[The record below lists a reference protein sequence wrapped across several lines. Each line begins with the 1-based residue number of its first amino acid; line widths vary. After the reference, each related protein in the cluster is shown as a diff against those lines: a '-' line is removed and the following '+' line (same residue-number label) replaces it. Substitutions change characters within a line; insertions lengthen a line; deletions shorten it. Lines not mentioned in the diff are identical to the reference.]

1 MDLEADVK
9 GWSGEQRRLVFPNTD
24 GGVLRDSSFFKC
36 IWRPL
41 LKASRLPY
49 RKPHALRHTY
59 AARALARGMRIF
71 KLQERMGHA
80 SIEET
85 IATYGHWERADDQAV
100 IDQLGLRLE
109 SER

>member
-1 MDLEADVK
+1 V
-9 GWSGEQRRLVFPNTD
+9 
-24 GGVLRDSSFFKC
+24 
-36 IWRPL
+36 
-41 LKASRLPY
+41 
-49 RKPHALRHTY
+49 ALRHTY
-59 AARALARGMRIF
+59 AARALAWGMRIF